1 MTADPLS
8 ETKQYTVFLQMTYA
22 EVLGSFRGEV
32 VNRTTDLYYN
42 LLVSIPTQLL
52 ISSDVNVYSPIDVS
66 AVIALEQ

>member
-1 MTADPLS
+1 VTADPLS